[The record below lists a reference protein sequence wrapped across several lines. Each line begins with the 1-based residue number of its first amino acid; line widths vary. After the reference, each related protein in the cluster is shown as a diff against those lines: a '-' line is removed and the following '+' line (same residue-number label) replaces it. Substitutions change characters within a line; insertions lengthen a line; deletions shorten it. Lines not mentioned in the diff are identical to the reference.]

1 MAGSHRELENL
12 LEGLRSEGTFV
23 SQGNFTLDLVRA
35 REKLK
40 KFQLLD
46 PYHYVLPLVSAAVLG
61 GASTLQCRVG
71 SSRFSME
78 FNGAPF
84 TPEELEGMF
93 SALLISTSVIGR
105 RRVAELAVG
114 INAALA
120 LSPRQI
126 VLESLDEERL
136 VLATFTPRKQKVEV
150 SQAPEGSTPW
160 TRISV
165 QHAGIRALWRK
176 TQRDAPEVQALHAR
190 CRLSRLELSL
200 NDVPLPST
208 VGWESQPCLVASYLR
223 AGEHR
228 PGCEATLGK
237 LKARASQ
244 LDATAGPYAAVLSLG
259 GDAPQE
265 VVFVH
270 HGLSFRRPDLSLG
283 PGTRAVVWA
292 PELKRDLSQTQI
304 IADEN
309 FELILEQLRLKVFSM
324 LSLLEGKL
332 SQLSEWSDSERLEAL
347 DLLSGLVGFRAQHD
361 DQPGALHLAR
371 KLVGARQPDTLGYQ
385 FADYALALLES
396 RDRCNHPDSIAR
408 RLEETLGA
416 LARSHGVELRRRVV
430 GNRDDSIAA
439 IYGFEGAFAK
449 KVTLLDR
456 LLELEEQLFGPRDE
470 MVLSRMQQMVS
481 ELQFKR
487 PARAKELRLAITE
500 AQKPLE
506 LEIESQARYHGKQ
519 ISKVS
524 LR

>member
-1 MAGSHRELENL
+1 MAGPHRELENL

-61 GASTLQCRVG
+61 GASTLHCRVG

-84 TPEELEGMF
+84 TAEELEGMF
-93 SALLISTSVIGR
+93 SALLISSSVIGR

-126 VLESLDEERL
+126 LLESLDEERV

-150 SQAPEGSTPW
+150 GEAPEGASPW

-190 CRLSRLELSL
+190 CRLARLELRL
-200 NDVPLPST
+200 NDQPLPAT
-208 VGWESQPCLVASYLR
+208 VGWESQPCLVASYMR

-228 PGCEATLGK
+228 HGCEPTLGK
-237 LKARASQ
+237 LNARIPM
-244 LDATAGPYAAVLSLG
+244 LDTTGGPYAAVLSLG
-259 GDAPQE
+259 GEATQE
-265 VVFVH
+265 LVFVQ

-292 PELKRDLSQTQI
+292 PELKRDLSQTHL
-304 IADEN
+304 IADEA
-309 FELILEQLRLKVFSM
+309 FELILDQLRLKVFS
-324 LSLLEGKL
+324 LLNALEGKL
-332 SQLSEWSDSERLEAL
+332 SQLSEWSASERREAL
-347 DLLSGLVGFRAQHD
+347 DLLPRLVGFRVQHND
-361 DQPGALHLAR
+361 YAGAVALSR
-371 KLVGARQPDTLGYQ
+371 KLVAASDPDSLGYQ
-385 FADYALALLES
+385 LADYVLALLEA
-396 RDRCNHPDSIAR
+396 RDRRNSPDAVSR
-408 RLEETLGA
+408 RLDEALGA
-416 LARSHGVELRRRVV
+416 LARTHGLELKHRYV
-430 GNRDDSIAA
+430 GNRDDSIAS
-439 IYGFEGAFAK
+439 IFGFEGAFAK
-449 KVTLLDR
+449 KVTLLER
-456 LLELEEQLFGPRDE
+456 LLEVEEQLFGPRDE
-470 MVLSRMQQMVS
+470 LVLSRMQHMVS

-500 AQKPLE
+500 AQKPME

-519 ISKVS
+519 VSKVS